1 MIELIRLN
9 GEPLYVNYLQILT
22 IEKIPE
28 TKVKLTTG
36 DYYIVRNTLEDI
48 EAKIKKFLHEVVV
61 FGKITEQIGET
72 HFGVREA

>member
-9 GEPLYVNYLQILT
+9 GEPLYVSYLQILSV
-22 IEKIPE
+22 EKIPE

-48 EAKIKKFLHEVVV
+48 EEQIKRFLHDVVILGKVVV
-61 FGKITEQIGET
+61 SDDGM
-72 HFGVREA
+72 

>member
-9 GEPLYVNYLQILT
+9 GEPLYVSYLQILT

-28 TKVKLTTG
+28 TKVKLTSG

-48 EAKIKKFLHEVVV
+48 EAQIVRFLHDVVI
-61 FGKITEQIGET
+61 FKSFAKSDEII
-72 HFGVREA
+72 